1 MLADMVRP
9 GLCPICRKELPV
21 MDADVSYR
29 PFCSQ
34 RCKTI
39 DLGSWLDGRYQI
51 SRPVEE
57 EDLDS
62 GPSSDE
68 DA

>member
-1 MLADMVRP
+1 
-9 GLCPICRKELPV
+9 